1 MQFTTDADN
10 DLDDSDNEIGTTS
23 KTAASSGGGG
33 LFDSSDEEDD
43 DAAGG
48 GAPKKLG
55 KKKKATKPA
64 KPSTKSKSPSGP
76 PKSKMSMKERMEALA
91 KKRAAADGSGTAES
105 APYHGKDAKEPKKKR
120 PKTDGKSKGGE
131 GKDGKEGGYESGDSY
146 DSVNFQR
153 TKEDDD
159 FIDADDEDPD
169 ALKELYAE
177 QHFED
182 ERPDGSDSENEEGGG
197 KGKKKKGKGSGGGR
211 GGGKGGLDKLSDDE
225 GDVDETA
232 DATSALKAA
241 VKRMAKKKK
250 EAKKLNELEDE
261 ARAFLEK
268 MTEAADADDA
278 SIAARKPATKKLAM
292 LPQVLEMLA
301 KKDMIRP
308 LLDLEL
314 LSVCKRWVQPLPNG
328 SLGNVTLR
336 HRIIEAISGLTG
348 ETGVNASDLKRSGFG
363 KVVMTLYM
371 HKSETPAMKK
381 MLKNSI
387 EQWSRPIFQKS
398 GNMKDLERVQ
408 ASRRDR
414 GLVGISLAQKQM
426 QSGSGSAS
434 KAAAGGKT
442 EDDLNNIISGRSKAA
457 NEIGNNRVRVPYSK
471 GFQFTVRPMDRTGNV
486 ADKRNLVSASKD
498 NDKRNALSKRMT
510 EKQRPT
516 NKQGQRSANI
526 SIEGRAVK

>member
-1 MQFTTDADN
+1 M
-10 DLDDSDNEIGTTS
+10 
-23 KTAASSGGGG
+23 
-33 LFDSSDEEDD
+33 
-43 DAAGG
+43 
-48 GAPKKLG
+48 
-55 KKKKATKPA
+55 
-64 KPSTKSKSPSGP
+64 
-76 PKSKMSMKERMEALA
+76 
-91 KKRAAADGSGTAES
+91 
-105 APYHGKDAKEPKKKR
+105 
-120 PKTDGKSKGGE
+120 
-131 GKDGKEGGYESGDSY
+131 
-146 DSVNFQR
+146 
-153 TKEDDD
+153 
-159 FIDADDEDPD
+159 
-169 ALKELYAE
+169 
-177 QHFED
+177 
-182 ERPDGSDSENEEGGG
+182 
-197 KGKKKKGKGSGGGR
+197 KKKGKGGGR

-225 GDVDETA
+225 GDVDETTN
-232 DATSALKAA
+232 ATSALKAA

-268 MTEAADADDA
+268 MNEAADADDA

-414 GLVGISLAQKQM
+414 GLVGIALAQKQM
-426 QSGSGSAS
+426 ESGSGSGAR
-434 KAAAGGKT
+434 AAAGGKT
-442 EDDLNNIISGRSKAA
+442 EDDLQNIISGQSKAA
-457 NEIGNNRVRVPYSK
+457 NDIGNNRVRVPYSK
-471 GFQFTVRPMDRTGNV
+471 GFQFTVRPMDRKGNV

-498 NDKRNALSKRMT
+498 NEKRNALSKRMT